1 MSPLLDDELAAAL
14 PAVADPERLSAVQRT
29 GLLDGPDTTLDT
41 FARLAAAVLAAPAA
55 YVTLVDADRQV
66 APGAVQLDRPGE
78 PGRVLQLSDSICQ
91 FSVATGEPL
100 IIDDTRANQL
110 VQHKA
115 GVVSGDTRAYAGV
128 PLRTGSGHV
137 LGALCVHD
145 RTPRTWTP
153 EQVGLLD
160 ELALLVSRDLEHRLA
175 ARREVEFQ
183 RLTSR
188 MDDEVASLSD
198 AVSTLVE
205 LAEQQDDPRLQRF
218 AALSRSRLQH
228 VRQLAR
234 ECATIVAPQ
243 QTAPV
248 RPAPLEL
255 RRTLQRAVNGA
266 RAATGSEAFA
276 LELPPARMLVQCES
290 VRLERALTHLLVS
303 ALHHTP
309 PGEGLALRLQPV
321 ESGDE
326 VRRAE
331 LTLDGP
337 STQLSAAELGRIVG
351 RFSQALCGAAAPR
364 ATVQLV
370 GGRVQVSSGVV
381 SARSGRDGLGFRV
394 TWDLVDEPARSVI
407 RLP

>member
-145 RTPRTWTP
+145 RTPRTWPP

-175 ARREVEFQ
+175 ARGRW
-183 RLTSR
+183 S
-188 MDDEVASLSD
+188 S
-198 AVSTLVE
+198 
-205 LAEQQDDPRLQRF
+205 
-218 AALSRSRLQH
+218 
-228 VRQLAR
+228 
-234 ECATIVAPQ
+234 
-243 QTAPV
+243 
-248 RPAPLEL
+248 
-255 RRTLQRAVNGA
+255 
-266 RAATGSEAFA
+266 
-276 LELPPARMLVQCES
+276 
-290 VRLERALTHLLVS
+290 S
-303 ALHHTP
+303 A
-309 PGEGLALRLQPV
+309 
-321 ESGDE
+321 
-326 VRRAE
+326 
-331 LTLDGP
+331 
-337 STQLSAAELGRIVG
+337 
-351 RFSQALCGAAAPR
+351 
-364 ATVQLV
+364 
-370 GGRVQVSSGVV
+370 
-381 SARSGRDGLGFRV
+381 
-394 TWDLVDEPARSVI
+394 
-407 RLP
+407 